1 MKDILTEE
9 QIPAPETAYGKSKL
23 EAERYLLSQALPVNK
38 RLYILRPSVIYGPN
52 VKGNLALLKKFVSSG
67 LPWPLAAFQNRR
79 SYCSIQNLTFVIQQ
93 LYTQSLVPSGIYNV
107 VDNEPL
113 STNELICIMAIAT
126 GKKVRLWTIPKWV
139 IVGISKIGDIVKIP
153 FNSERLDKLTESFEV
168 SNKKLLDAIGIP
180 LPVETRE
187 GLLKNLNHKVN
198 D

>member
-1 MKDILTEE
+1 M
-9 QIPAPETAYGKSKL
+9 
-23 EAERYLLSQALPVNK
+23 
-38 RLYILRPSVIYGPN
+38 
-52 VKGNLALLKKFVSSG
+52 
-67 LPWPLAAFQNRR
+67 
-79 SYCSIQNLTFVIQQ
+79 
-93 LYTQSLVPSGIYNV
+93 
-107 VDNEPL
+107 
-113 STNELICIMAIAT
+113 
-126 GKKVRLWTIPKWV
+126 RLWTIPKWV